1 MKRAPRKAGGFDPA
15 GLILPA
21 LILIVWFAVTT
32 WGGMPAYKLPSP
44 QKLLCVLADFATG
57 QLGITPYSGTLWGH
71 LLHSLKRVA
80 SGFGLAAVFGLILGF
95 LSGGIPLVRRLV
107 DPLIHLVRTIPG
119 IGWLPVAI
127 VWFGI
132 GEGNTLFLIALASF
146 FPIYMNTAHGTS
158 QVPEVT
164 LRAGQMLG
172 AKGFTLFRTVI
183 LPAAFPDVAVGL
195 RLGLGV
201 AWAYLVLGEVTG
213 VTEGL
218 GAVMTD
224 GRMLGHVDI
233 VLATMI
239 VIACAGKLTDLLLL
253 AVCRAVSPQMRKGGN
268 KS

>member
-1 MKRAPRKAGGFDPA
+1 MNRRRIRFDA
-15 GLILPA
+15 VGLILPA
-21 LILIVWFAVTT
+21 LVLLLWFAVTA
-32 WGGMPAYKLPSP
+32 WGGMPEYKLPSP
-44 QKLLCVLADFATG
+44 QKLLYVLADFATG
-57 QLGITPYSGTLWGH
+57 RLGITPYSGTLWGH
-71 LLHSLKRVA
+71 LFHSLRRVA
-80 SGFGLAAVFGLILGF
+80 GGFALAAACGLALGF
-95 LSGGIPLVRRLV
+95 LSGCIPLARRLV

-146 FPIYMNTAHGTS
+146 FPIYLNTVHGTS

-172 AKGFTLFRTVI
+172 AKGFTLFRTVV
-183 LPAAFPDVAVGL
+183 LPATFPDVAVGL

-239 VIACAGKLTDLLLL
+239 VIACVGKLTDWLLL
-253 AVCRAVSPQMRKGGN
+253 AACRAVCPQMRRGRDVP
-268 KS
+268 